1 MDTDRLD
8 VHPKSLNPQR
18 ASPAGLVNIAPV
30 GPMRLE
36 GGLRLD
42 NERPRNPS
50 DIAGKQLTNKQIHQ
64 AAWKSGFMK
73 AAAIC

>member
-30 GPMRLE
+30 SPMHFE

-42 NERPRNPS
+42 NERPSNPS
-50 DIAGKQLTNKQIHQ
+50 DIAGKQQTNKQTN
-64 AAWKSGFMK
+64 KSTKQPGSLDS
-73 AAAIC
+73 